1 MAASGCAG
9 ESLVR
14 VWAGPRS
21 WGFKFPFFFPSRSE
35 LKIKSENASN
45 SLYFN
50 KTLNFILNSDLRK
63 LHNFEQLDDTTPT
76 MVLDFPYDLWI

>member
-1 MAASGCAG
+1 VR
-9 ESLVR
+9 ER
-14 VWAGPRS
+14 VWF
-21 WGFKFPFFFPSRSE
+21 GFGLGLGRGDLSFLFFPSKSE

-63 LHNFEQLDDTTPT
+63 LIHNFEQLDDTTST